1 MSDLNENV
9 YKLLLLGDSTVGKT
23 CFLIKYTDQSFQ
35 DIHMATIGLDY
46 RIKTMK
52 LKNNKEVKIQ
62 IWDTAGQDRFRSI
75 TKNYYKGS
83 HGIILIYD
91 ITNRRTFENVQKWIS
106 QIREETSQ
114 NVVIYLIGNKIDMKE
129 ERKVSTEEGKK
140 LADELGLPFMETSAK
155 EGININEV
163 FDDIVERVDKVFGN
177 IPTAPKKNKVYKPKK
192 GIYIKNKRKIIY
204 H

>member
-46 RIKTMK
+46 RVKTMK

-177 IPTAPKKNKVYKPKK
+177 IPTAPKKK
-192 GIYIKNKRKIIY
+192 
-204 H
+204 

>member
-46 RIKTMK
+46 RVKTMK

-129 ERKVSTEEGKK
+129 ERKVSSEEGKK

-177 IPTAPKKNKVYKPKK
+177 IPTAPKKK
-192 GIYIKNKRKIIY
+192 
-204 H
+204 

>member
-46 RIKTMK
+46 RVKTMK

-62 IWDTAGQDRFRSI
+62 IWDTAGQDRFRAI

-91 ITNRRTFENVQKWIS
+91 ITNRRTFENVQQWIS

-155 EGININEV
+155 EGININVV

-177 IPTAPKKNKVYKPKK
+177 MPKAPKKNKLYKPKK
-192 GIYIKNKRKIIY
+192 SKCC

>member
-46 RIKTMK
+46 RVKTMK

-177 IPTAPKKNKVYKPKK
+177 MPTAPKKNKVYKPKNGK
-192 GIYIKNKRKIIY
+192 CCK
-204 H
+204 

>member
-46 RIKTMK
+46 RVKTMK

-177 IPTAPKKNKVYKPKK
+177 MPTAPKKIKFINQKIVNVVNKQM
-192 GIYIKNKRKIIY
+192 
-204 H
+204 

>member
-46 RIKTMK
+46 RVKTMK

-177 IPTAPKKNKVYKPKK
+177 IPTATKKNKIYKPKNSK
-192 GIYIKNKRKIIY
+192 CCK
-204 H
+204 

>member
-46 RIKTMK
+46 RVKTMK

-91 ITNRRTFENVQKWIS
+91 ITNRRTFENVQQWIS

-129 ERKVSTEEGKK
+129 ERRVSTEEGKK

-177 IPTAPKKNKVYKPKK
+177 IPTTSKQ
-192 GIYIKNKRKIIY
+192 RKICKSIKDKKKCCL
-204 H
+204 

>member
-46 RIKTMK
+46 RVKTMK

-91 ITNRRTFENVQKWIS
+91 ITNRRTFENVQQWIS

-177 IPTAPKKNKVYKPKK
+177 MPTALKKNKVYKPKNSK
-192 GIYIKNKRKIIY
+192 CCK
-204 H
+204 